1 MNSLS
6 RVIEN
11 SLPKVFATNAYTTS
25 MSLGVNLIFNLLQ
38 EILHIN
44 ELLLI
49 CGLVPFELHHVLPR
63 GKAHS
68 VVRGTLVYKQLIF
81 PIPEHNAHMV

>member
-25 MSLGVNLIFNLLQ
+25 MSFAVNLIFNLLH
-38 EILHIN
+38 EILYIDDV
-44 ELLLI
+44 LLVS
-49 CGLVPFELHHVLPR
+49 GLVPFELYHVLPR

-68 VVRGTLVYKQLIF
+68 FIRGTLVYKQLIL
-81 PIPEHNAHMV
+81 PIPEHNAHMI